1 MTDGCCSQL
10 YSPDV
15 LFVGGLNGKT
25 NYNFIYDFRE
35 LLSKVALS
43 SDSLR
48 NSDLKGLSVNIVF

>member
-10 YSPDV
+10 YSSDV
-15 LFVGGLNGKT
+15 LFVGELNGKT

-48 NSDLKGLSVNIVF
+48 NSDLKGHL

>member
-48 NSDLKGLSVNIVF
+48 NSDLKEHL